1 MKKPLGVSS
10 SQLHIVDI
18 GEEVEYQENVMTP
31 NELERWP
38 ADAIED
44 TLNNREDV
52 DFEMNPMRS
61 QIREREE
68 AAESERGI
76 ELKDDILDS
85 HVGSV
90 E

>member
-1 MKKPLGVSS
+1 M
-10 SQLHIVDI
+10 DI